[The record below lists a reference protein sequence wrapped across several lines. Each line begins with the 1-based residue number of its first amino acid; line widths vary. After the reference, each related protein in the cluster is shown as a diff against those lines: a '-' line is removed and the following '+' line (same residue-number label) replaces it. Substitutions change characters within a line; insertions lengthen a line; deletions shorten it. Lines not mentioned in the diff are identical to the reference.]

1 LPPASGFQFIIR
13 SRGGWAPGNGRMNIV
28 ISKGSARLL
37 RALVL
42 STVAGVALT
51 GPAQSQSRSQSV
63 PQITQAEAQQGA
75 QANIQI
81 LEEFGGA
88 MTGPQAQYVE
98 TVGKNIAVQ
107 SGLGNARD
115 SFTVALLNSSVN
127 NAFAIPGGYIY
138 TTRQLVALM
147 NNEAELAGVLGHEV
161 AHVAARHAQR
171 RQQTAQR
178 NTILGALGSILSG
191 VLLGNRQIGQAISQG
206 IQQGSQLLTLK
217 FSRSQE
223 LEADKLGQQYLV
235 RAGYDP
241 HAMATVLSSLAL
253 QNSLDSR
260 LQGRGAAQIPAWAST
275 HPDPASRVSTANRN
289 AGNATGLLNRDTFLT
304 RIDGLIYGDDPKQGV
319 IEGRQF
325 IHPELQ
331 LSFAAPNGFYMV
343 NGTRAVSINGQSGQA
358 QLTLA
363 PYSGRL
369 EDYVYSVFQRIGGQ
383 NAQLRPSAV
392 QRTTVNGLPA
402 AYATARANTGRGQV
416 DVTVFAYE
424 FARDRAYHFQAI
436 TAAGRSGVFNSM
448 FGSMRRIT
456 ASEASR
462 VVPRRIDV
470 VTVGPRDTVQ
480 SLASRMAYS
489 DAQLDRFRVLNGLR
503 GNETVRP
510 GQKVKLV
517 VYAR

>member
-1 LPPASGFQFIIR
+1 MTLIRPA
-13 SRGGWAPGNGRMNIV
+13 PM
-28 ISKGSARLL
+28 L
-37 RALVL
+37 RAFVL
-42 STVAGVALT
+42 STVAGSALAACAN
-51 GPAQSQSRSQSV
+51 AQTRTQSV

-75 QANIQI
+75 QANVQI
-81 LEEFGGA
+81 LQEFGGA

-98 TVGKNIAVQ
+98 TIGKTIAVQ

-161 AHVAARHAQR
+161 AHVAARHSQR

-178 NTILGALGSILSG
+178 NSILGALGSILSG
-191 VLLGNRQIGQAISQG
+191 VLLGNSQVGQAISQG

-241 HAMATVLSSLAL
+241 HAMASVLASLAL

-260 LQGRGAAQIPAWAST
+260 LQGRGDAQVPAWAST

-289 AGNATGLLNRDTFLT
+289 AGSAAGLLNRDTFLT

-325 IHPELQ
+325 IHPDLQ
-331 LSFAAPNGFYMV
+331 LSFTAPSGFYMV
-343 NGTRAVSINGQSGQA
+343 NGTTAVSINGQSGQA

-363 PYSGRL
+363 PYSGSL
-369 EDYVYSVFQRIGGQ
+369 ENYIYAAFQQIAGQ
-383 NAQLRPSAV
+383 NAQLRPSAI

-402 AYATARANTGRGQV
+402 AYATARANSGNSQV
-416 DVTVFAYE
+416 DVTIFAYE

-436 TAAGRSGVFNSM
+436 TPAGRASVFNSM

-456 ASEASR
+456 TAEAGR
-462 VVPRRIDV
+462 VVPRRVDV

-480 SLASRMAYS
+480 SLAARMAYT
-489 DAQLDRFRVLNGLR
+489 DAQLDRFRVLNGLS
-503 GNETVRP
+503 GNATVQP